1 MAMTISMIKPAYKL
15 SNLTNNNYYHD
26 NSAELIVKV
35 ATVTLTGTEAYDNYI
50 IIVFLYL
57 DLFLIARTYLKNVSI
72 R

>member
-15 SNLTNNNYYHD
+15 SNLTNKNYYHD
-26 NSAELIVKV
+26 NSAELIVTM
-35 ATVTLTGTEAYDNYI
+35 ATLKGTEAYDNYNN
-50 IIVFLYL
+50 IVFLYL